1 MICLPLNYGDSHF
14 VSLYLLRSPVMIFAK
29 GGFRMNQQKTGKFLK
44 YLRKGKGLTQEQLA
58 EHFYVS
64 PRTVS
69 RWENGNNMPDVD
81 ILIGLADFYEVDI
94 RELIDGERK
103 NGNMDKETKET
114 VLKAAEYMNMGTEQ
128 YTKRVHLLLLTGA
141 IFWFAASLISH
152 TELNNNTVLNTVS
165 NFAEGAAVG
174 MILCGIVFTSR
185 YGQRIRAFK
194 QRLLKRQ

>member
-1 MICLPLNYGDSHF
+1 
-14 VSLYLLRSPVMIFAK
+14 
-29 GGFRMNQQKTGKFLK
+29 
-44 YLRKGKGLTQEQLA
+44 
-58 EHFYVS
+58 
-64 PRTVS
+64 
-69 RWENGNNMPDVD
+69 MPDVD

-141 IFWFAASLISH
+141 IFWFVASLISH
-152 TELNNNTVLNTVS
+152 TELNNNAVLNAVS
-165 NFAEGAAVG
+165 NFAEGAAIG

>member
-1 MICLPLNYGDSHF
+1 
-14 VSLYLLRSPVMIFAK
+14 
-29 GGFRMNQQKTGKFLK
+29 MNLQKTGKFLK
-44 YLRKGKGLTQEQLA
+44 CLRKDKGLTQEQLA
-58 EHFYVS
+58 ELFHVS

-69 RWENGNNMPDVD
+69 RWENGNNMPDLD

-103 NGNMDKETKET
+103 NGDMDKETKET

-141 IFWFAASLISH
+141 IFWFVASLISH
-152 TELNNNTVLNTVS
+152 TELNNNAVLDAVS
-165 NFAEGAAVG
+165 SFAEGAAIG

>member
-1 MICLPLNYGDSHF
+1 
-14 VSLYLLRSPVMIFAK
+14 
-29 GGFRMNQQKTGKFLK
+29 
-44 YLRKGKGLTQEQLA
+44 
-58 EHFYVS
+58 
-64 PRTVS
+64 
-69 RWENGNNMPDVD
+69 MPDVD

-128 YTKRVHLLLLTGA
+128 YTKRVRLLLLTGA
-141 IFWFAASLISH
+141 IFWFVASLISH
-152 TELNNNTVLNTVS
+152 TELNNNAVLNSVA
-165 NFAEGAAVG
+165 NFAEGAAIG

>member
-1 MICLPLNYGDSHF
+1 
-14 VSLYLLRSPVMIFAK
+14 
-29 GGFRMNQQKTGKFLK
+29 MNQQKTGKFLK

-114 VLKAAEYMNMGTEQ
+114 VLKAADYMNMGTEQ
-128 YTKRVHLLLLTGA
+128 YTKRVRFLLLTGA
-141 IFWFAASLISH
+141 IFWFVASLISH
-152 TELNNNTVLNTVS
+152 TELNNNAVLNAVS
-165 NFAEGAAVG
+165 NFAEGAAIG
-174 MILCGIVFTSR
+174 MILCGIVLTSR

>member
-1 MICLPLNYGDSHF
+1 
-14 VSLYLLRSPVMIFAK
+14 
-29 GGFRMNQQKTGKFLK
+29 MNQQKTGKFLK
-44 YLRKGKGLTQEQLA
+44 CLRKGKGLTQEQLA

-103 NGNMDKETKET
+103 NRNMDKETKET

-141 IFWFAASLISH
+141 IFWFVASLISH
-152 TELNNNTVLNTVS
+152 TELNNNSVLNVVS
-165 NFAEGAAVG
+165 NFSEGAAIG

>member
-1 MICLPLNYGDSHF
+1 M
-14 VSLYLLRSPVMIFAK
+14 
-29 GGFRMNQQKTGKFLK
+29 
-44 YLRKGKGLTQEQLA
+44 TQEQPA
-58 EHFYVS
+58 ELFRVS
-64 PRTVS
+64 TRTVS
-69 RWENGNNMPDVD
+69 RWENGNNIPDLD

-94 RELIDGERK
+94 QERIDGERK

-141 IFWFAASLISH
+141 IFWFVASLISH
-152 TELNNNTVLNTVS
+152 TELNNNAVLNAVS
-165 NFAEGAAVG
+165 SFAEGAAIG

>member
-1 MICLPLNYGDSHF
+1 
-14 VSLYLLRSPVMIFAK
+14 
-29 GGFRMNQQKTGKFLK
+29 MNQQKTGKFLK
-44 YLRKGKGLTQEQLA
+44 CLRKGKGLTQEQLA

-69 RWENGNNMPDVD
+69 RWEKGNNMPDVD

-141 IFWFAASLISH
+141 IFWFVASLISH
-152 TELNNNTVLNTVS
+152 TELNNNSVLNVVS
-165 NFAEGAAVG
+165 NFAEGAAIG

>member
-1 MICLPLNYGDSHF
+1 
-14 VSLYLLRSPVMIFAK
+14 
-29 GGFRMNQQKTGKFLK
+29 MNQQKTGKFLK